1 MSNLAEIRNRFI
13 PILNV
18 TVDQY
23 QGRVPAGYP
32 NLVDDVE
39 GGTLGIELDPSFSVY
54 VTQDDEGLF
63 AEVYKRDPRIDAR
76 ATAGRQKYAGAP
88 VHDRRPL
95 ESIPTDQELRNLV
108 AELKQSFN
116 MQPGLLY
123 ITDD

>member
-18 TVDQY
+18 TADQY
-23 QGRVPAGYP
+23 KGRVPAGYP

-39 GGTLGIELDPSFSVY
+39 GGTLGLELDPSYGVY
-54 VTQDDEGLF
+54 VTQDEEGLF
-63 AEVYKRDPRIDAR
+63 AEMYKRSPRIDNRGYASY
-76 ATAGRQKYAGAP
+76 QKYAGQP

-108 AELKQSFN
+108 AELKQAFN
-116 MQPGLLY
+116 TQPGIIY